1 MPRIEFYGIARAKKK
16 KSKLT
21 ARGGLVGRKDRA
33 CLYQRIETA
42 ERESLLVYWNKNVQ
56 HKDTSAFNAVKF
68 CFIFHLSK
76 RSNSNVN
83 N

>member
-42 ERESLLVYWNKNVQ
+42 EQESLLVY
-56 HKDTSAFNAVKF
+56 
-68 CFIFHLSK
+68 
-76 RSNSNVN
+76 
-83 N
+83 